1 MDDERKPAK
10 MKPMDYQLCK
20 LLLEMSYVDTF
31 EKDEE
36 IRKRY
41 EKYLKEKKNGLQ
53 KSRRRPSVSSKD

>member
-1 MDDERKPAK
+1 
-10 MKPMDYQLCK
+10 MDYQLFK

-41 EKYLKEKKNGLQ
+41 EEYLKEKKNGLQ
-53 KSRRRPSVSSKD
+53 NSRRRPSVPSKD

>member
-1 MDDERKPAK
+1 
-10 MKPMDYQLCK
+10 MKLKVIKNEMDYHLFK

-36 IRKRY
+36 IKKRY
-41 EKYLKEKKNGLQ
+41 EEYLKEKKNGLQ